1 MGGLNMKRFSIVSL
15 TCSIIIILTILTAG
29 VKEKKGDNFLR
40 INDNI
45 QNKELRAELE
55 GLREEFKFERNHI
68 NEYYKEKME
77 EIKKARGTEIKTVKK
92 DFSERKEI
100 LMKKYFGKMREKP
113 LIENTKPAKKTM
125 AKKKDMKDKKRIQKP
140 K

>member
-1 MGGLNMKRFSIVSL
+1 MKRFSIVSL
-15 TCSIIIILTILTAG
+15 TCSIIIMLTILTAG
-29 VKEKKGDNFLR
+29 VKEKKGDNFLI

-77 EIKKARGTEIKTVKK
+77 EIKKARGNEIKTVKK
-92 DFSERKEI
+92 DFSERKKI

-113 LIENTKPAKKTM
+113 LIENTNPAKKTM
-125 AKKKDMKDKKRIQKP
+125 VKKKDLKDKKRIQKP

>member
-1 MGGLNMKRFSIVSL
+1 MNK
-15 TCSIIIILTILTAG
+15 IIITVLTSSIFLILTFLSAE
-29 VKEKKGDNFLR
+29 VKEKREDDFFR